1 MPTPDE
7 TGEPVRELA
16 ETPGGEVVDGDAGDE
31 DQAEQLAEREATDR
45 EPTDAEAPA
54 DDGSEQLD
62 GPDPSEGDV
71 V

>member
-31 DQAEQLAEREATDR
+31 DQAEQLAERDASDV
-45 EPTDAEAPA
+45 EPAAAAE
-54 DDGSEQLD
+54 
-62 GPDPSEGDV
+62 EGDV